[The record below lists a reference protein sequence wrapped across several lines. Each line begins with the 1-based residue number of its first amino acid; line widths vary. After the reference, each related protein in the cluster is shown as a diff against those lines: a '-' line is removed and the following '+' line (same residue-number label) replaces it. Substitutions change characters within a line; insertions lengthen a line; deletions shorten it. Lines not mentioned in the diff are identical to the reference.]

1 MKTINAFEFFSKGK
15 SLLFLI
21 ALLYLAYTPSF
32 SQTCPAPTGNSI
44 IIDSAYA
51 VGSSISKETN
61 ISLCYNNTTTSKI
74 TGLQFRLAFDTAA
87 FTTPTVTLATPDP
100 SQYMQFHVTN
110 NKIAVTIVYTGTDSN
125 FTYASGKLLQIN
137 FKHKADSIF
146 QNLPSITNL
155 VFDNSYPTVASTSNG
170 LDTVLS
176 KYNAGGKFIRPNLS
190 FHGTFVNVT
199 ASYTKNLLVGLF
211 KKAKTSNTWNLVMV
225 DTTSIAGKFAFQ
237 ADIDTTWYDAKV
249 EVRGDTLSM
258 GNVVTAADAQKVNRF
273 VLGLEEPNAFD
284 FHSSDVNSSGDITIA
299 DVYSIFSRIAG
310 RLTSYVVPDVKFFT
324 VSEYDTIKANP
335 STNYSL
341 TIPGNENFS
350 FIITPGV
357 DSITTY
363 VLASGDANAT
373 GFHMAKLVPIKI
385 INPLNAPNFIIDQ
398 TTDYYANL
406 QEIEINLPTLNV
418 EEGNLVNI
426 PVKALIGNQSLG
438 AFQLA
443 LKYNKDLLEFKGVVT
458 QEKINRWLSFVNPND
473 GVVEW
478 GGVDL
483 TNGNLINNG
492 DEIVVLQ
499 FIAKKP
505 KQDWDASPIYV
516 TRKFVGNSFAA
527 DLKIKPTD
535 GRVEVQ
541 RVAFPTVNVGVD
553 AADILIYPNPS
564 NGVVA
569 VQFNVPANSNTTVYF
584 VDLFGNRI
592 VNVIDTRMPQGQYRY
607 TADLTNLI
615 GGSYFAIME
624 CDGKIIAS
632 KKVLS
637 NISL

>member
-211 KKAKTSNTWNLVMV
+211 KKAKTSSTWNLVMV

-478 GGVDL
+478 GGIDL

>member
-87 FTTPTVTLATPDP
+87 FITPTVTLATPDP

-125 FTYASGKLLQIN
+125 FTYVSGKLLQIN

-335 STNYSL
+335 TTNYSL

-406 QEIEINLPTLNV
+406 QEVEINLPTLNV